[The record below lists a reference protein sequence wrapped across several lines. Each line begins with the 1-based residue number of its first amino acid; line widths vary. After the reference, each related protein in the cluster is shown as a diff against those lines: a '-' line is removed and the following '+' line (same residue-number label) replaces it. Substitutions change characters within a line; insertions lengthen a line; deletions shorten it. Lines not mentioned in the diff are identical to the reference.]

1 MLRWSGAA
9 RGDGV
14 PREMKAGARMTARH
28 TPAGAAEANAGPGD
42 ALLQIDQV
50 ATRTGLTKR
59 TLRYYEEIGLLE
71 PPTRTEGGYRLY
83 SAADIHRVES
93 IKRLRHLLGFSLA
106 EIRDL
111 VRADEERARVRD
123 AWHRE
128 ESPTAR
134 LQHLDEAEE
143 LVRGQM
149 RLVDDKLAGL
159 AEMRTTLRER
169 LDRYETLRAQL
180 RAQIADDH

>member
-1 MLRWSGAA
+1 MA
-9 RGDGV
+9 
-14 PREMKAGARMTARH
+14 ARH
-28 TPAGAAEANAGPGD
+28 TPDGTPNGGAESGE

-83 SAADIHRVES
+83 SEADIHRVES

-123 AWHRE
+123 AWRRE
-128 ESPTAR
+128 ESPAAR
-134 LQHLDEAEE
+134 LQHLEEAEA

-149 RLVDDKLAGL
+149 RLVEAKLAGL
-159 AEMRTTLRER
+159 TDMRATLRER
-169 LDRYETLRAQL
+169 LDRYDALRAQM
-180 RAQIADDH
+180 RAQIAEGH